1 MAIQLNNGNNPT
13 PYKPSGY
20 TGQIYFRS
28 IGTMTDNLIDDS
40 GTLRLGADGP
50 VIYSLLIIDFGNIAS
65 RAVLESSIV
74 QGYSGQRNVFF
85 KIK

>member
-1 MAIQLNNGNNPT
+1 M
-13 PYKPSGY
+13 
-20 TGQIYFRS
+20 YFRS
-28 IGTMTDNLIDDS
+28 IGTMTENLIDDS
-40 GTLRLGADGP
+40 GTLIWKEDGSI
-50 VIYSLLIIDFGNIAS
+50 IYSLLIIDFGNIAS

>member
-20 TGQIYFRS
+20 TGQMYFRS
-28 IGTMTDNLIDDS
+28 IGTMTENLIDDS
-40 GTLRLGADGP
+40 GTLIWKEDGSI
-50 VIYSLLIIDFGNIAS
+50 IYSLLIIDFGNIAS